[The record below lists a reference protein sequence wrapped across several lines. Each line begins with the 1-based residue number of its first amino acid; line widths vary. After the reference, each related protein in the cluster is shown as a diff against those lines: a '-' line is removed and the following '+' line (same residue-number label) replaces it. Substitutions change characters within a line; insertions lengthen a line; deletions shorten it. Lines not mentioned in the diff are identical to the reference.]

1 MNDRSG
7 LYVPPQNKE
16 IAPMDSGSSV
26 ARNNDMQQKMMR
38 TFNVRYHNVNDMRG
52 DIYKIRQKVN
62 IHAVSIKDLEL
73 QMAELYIR
81 GYS

>member
-1 MNDRSG
+1 M
-7 LYVPPQNKE
+7 
-16 IAPMDSGSSV
+16 
-26 ARNNDMQQKMMR
+26 
-38 TFNVRYHNVNDMRG
+38 RYHNVNDMRG